1 MNTVINLNK
10 PSGVTS
16 HQAVAKVKSILKLK
30 KAGHAG
36 TLDPMATG
44 VLLICTNEATK
55 IARFLSDMDKQY
67 YAGVKLG
74 ERTDTYDSEGSVIE
88 KKDTSLLSEAELV
101 ETVMMFQGRIRQKP
115 PMYSAVKIGGRALYK
130 LARSGVEIDRPE
142 RSVEIHEIKIRGMDL
157 PYFDMTI
164 SCSKGTYVR
173 TLCEDIGIR
182 LGVGAHLVSLVR
194 TGIGPFIIKDAVS
207 FDDLVSEDLSF
218 YSVDSA
224 LSNLGEIVLDGE
236 DYKRARNGMQV
247 MSDRT
252 REFNDKEFVKLKGPE
267 GNLFGIGI
275 VNCNIIK
282 VVRILNL

>member
-1 MNTVINLNK
+1 MNIIINLNK
-10 PSGVTS
+10 PSGITS
-16 HQAVAKVKSILKLK
+16 HQAVTKVKRILKLK

-67 YAGVKLG
+67 YARVKLG

-142 RSVEIHEIKIRGMDL
+142 RSVEIHEIKIICIDL

-182 LGVGAHLVSLVR
+182 LGVGAHLVSLERRGV
-194 TGIGPFIIKDAVS
+194 GPFIIKDAVS
-207 FDDLVSEDLSF
+207 FDDLVSEDFSF

-224 LSNLGEIVLDGE
+224 LSNLRVIVLDGE

-247 MSDRT
+247 MFDRT
-252 REFNDKEFVKLKGPE
+252 HEFNDNEFVKLKGPE

-275 VNCNIIK
+275 VNLNIIK
-282 VVRILNL
+282 AVRILNL

>member
-1 MNTVINLNK
+1 MNVIINLNK
-10 PSGVTS
+10 PSGITS
-16 HQAVAKVKSILKLK
+16 HQAVTKVKRILKLK

-67 YAGVKLG
+67 YARVKLG

-101 ETVMMFQGRIRQKP
+101 KTVMMFQGRIRQKP

-142 RSVEIHEIKIRGMDL
+142 RSVEILEIKIRWIDL

-182 LGVGAHLVSLVR
+182 LGVGAHLVSLER
-194 TGIGPFIIKDAVS
+194 TGVGPFIIKDAVS

-247 MSDRT
+247 MPDRIHG
-252 REFNDKEFVKLKGPE
+252 FNDKEFVKLKGPE

-275 VNCNIIK
+275 VNLNIVK